1 MNNKFENIW
10 NDFHDRLLAFVE
22 KRIFDRE
29 MAEDCVQEIFIKIY
43 NGLPSLRDN
52 GKLESWIFQI
62 ARNTIVDHNRQRM
75 KYKTVPINNQEP
87 EFEIDD
93 NRNEEIAKSIVPF
106 IKQLPLKYSNSLM
119 QYEIEGLSQKEISEN
134 ENISLSGTKSRIQRG
149 RLKLL
154 DVFNECCKFEID
166 KHGNVLD
173 YCQKQNSHKK
183 C

>member
-10 NDFHDRLLAFVE
+10 KDFHDRLSAFVE
-22 KRIFDRE
+22 KRIFDKE
-29 MAEDCVQEIFIKIY
+29 MKDDCVQEIFIKIY
-43 NGLPSLRDN
+43 NGLSSLRDDR
-52 GKLESWIFQI
+52 KLESWIFQI
-62 ARNTIVDHNRQRM
+62 ARNTIVDHNRQIA
-75 KYKTVPINNQEP
+75 KYATIPINHEEP

-119 QYEIEGLSQKEISEN
+119 QYEIEGLSQKEISEK

-154 DVFNECCKFEID
+154 DALNECCKFEID
-166 KHGNVLD
+166 KRGNVLD
-173 YCQKQNSHKK
+173 YCQKQNSRKK